1 MTSLLPK
8 LYKPNTNKTYVTYMV
23 KKMRHCL
30 ILIAQKV
37 D

>member
-1 MTSLLPK
+1 MTLLLLE

-30 ILIAQKV
+30 ILIAQKI